1 MVNIV
6 ANPVPLFVN
15 TSGVSVNNGTL
26 YVGAANVDPVKNPI
40 SVFQDSGMTTPLPQP
55 IGVQAGMPS
64 LNGTPIQ
71 LFTAQSNFSMTV
83 FDSAGNLVMSMPNV
97 SAVAQLPPISGIIP
111 KRYVAGV
118 DFTPGVTTQL
128 SLPTNPGAVSNIW
141 IFFDSAY
148 QADDQVQSLNGSTL
162 TFNAPIPVGVQE
174 VNIKCGT
181 QLAIGTPG
189 AGSVGDT
196 QLSWGSILNRVVDS
210 LSALAGLNT
219 SIYTRAFATG
229 YSVAGDG
236 GGGNY
241 SYNATTPQSS
251 ANGVTIVASTVSSG
265 CWILSQTT
273 VLSVKHFGAKGDGVT
288 DDTNAIQAALN
299 WAATGGKL
307 LRVPAGLYIM
317 TAGVSATLNNGTPI
331 NSGGLR
337 LTMIG
342 DGPGSTCFQ
351 YASGAS
357 PTLFTFT
364 GNYADRFLL
373 EGFRVQH
380 TDQADVSSNG
390 IGVSLIGQ
398 VNTVMRD
405 VNFFRMTT
413 GVSATDI
420 NSCEFNNCV
429 FNYNFK
435 GFTAA
440 IGSVTYPNAIAFR
453 NCYFSSNY
461 QYGAAV
467 TSGVTCTFDGCTF
480 EANGLDNSG
489 VVQPSA
495 AALAFSNN
503 GVNGAASLRVL
514 GCYFEHNAGAADIYV
529 THTATG
535 SYVLQGN
542 TFNRI
547 DSVQYVTNNVVF
559 DASALGA
566 GSAPCKVELSG
577 NGFTRAGTY
586 AANSA
591 HRYINYASGANFD
604 QFYVDDDGT
613 NNYQDSIELPL
624 MDATRVS
631 QYGAVSQVQARAYVT
646 VSGGVATMQNN
657 TGIVS
662 VTRASVGVF
671 NVSLKRTAG
680 SLALPQVQLGTGS
693 MGWFYTNLTN
703 TGFTINT
710 YNAAGAPTDPAS
722 FILTV
727 DAGT

>member
-1 MVNIV
+1 MTAALLPNAKAQFIDSTGKPLVGGKVYFYIPNTSTLKDTYQDSAQTILNT
-6 ANPVPLFVN
+6 NPVVLDANGQAIIWGVGTYRQVVYDQYNNLIWDQITEDISNGGLGNFVDN
-15 TSGVSVNNGTL
+15 VFVSG
-26 YVGAANVDPVKNPI
+26 A
-40 SVFQDSGMTTPLPQP
+40 
-55 IGVQAGMPS
+55 
-64 LNGTPIQ
+64 
-71 LFTAQSNFSMTV
+71 
-83 FDSAGNLVMSMPNV
+83 
-97 SAVAQLPPISGIIP
+97 
-111 KRYVAGV
+111 
-118 DFTPGVTTQL
+118 DFTPGVTAQL
-128 SLPTNPGAVSNIW
+128 TLAANYGSADNIW
-141 IFFDSAY
+141 VFFDGVW
-148 QADDQVQSLNGSTL
+148 QGLDQIQSLVGKVL
-162 TFNAPIPVGVQE
+162 TFASPIPIGVNK
-174 VNIKCGT
+174 VYVKGGT
-181 QLAIGTPG
+181 TTTIGTPSNG
-189 AGSVGDT
+189 TVTDA
-196 QLSWGSILNRVVDS
+196 
-210 LSALAGLNT
+210 
-219 SIYTRAFATG
+219 
-229 YSVAGDG
+229 SVAPGAAIQG
-236 GGGNY
+236 TKLTYTLPGAAG
-241 SYNATTPQSS
+241 AV
-251 ANGVTIVASTVSSG
+251 ARTITSRLSDWVS
-265 CWILSQTT
+265 L
-273 VLSVKHFGAKGDGVT
+273 KDFGAKGDGVT

-299 WAATGGKL
+299 WAASGGKL

-317 TAGVSATLNNGTPI
+317 TAGVSVTLNNGTPI

-351 YASGAS
+351 YAGGAS

-364 GNYADRFLL
+364 GNYADRLLL

-380 TDQADVSSNG
+380 TDQAAVSSNG
-390 IGVSLIGQ
+390 IGISLVGQ

-429 FNYNFK
+429 FNYNSK

-503 GVNGAASLRVL
+503 GANGAASLRVL

-535 SYVLQGN
+535 TYVLQGN

-547 DSVQYVTNNVVF
+547 DSVQYVVNDVVF
-559 DASALGA
+559 DASSLGA
-566 GSAPCKVELSG
+566 GVSACKVELSG
-577 NGFTRAGTY
+577 NGFLRSGTY
-586 AANSA
+586 SANSS

-613 NNYQDSIELPL
+613 NNYQDSIELPI

-662 VTRASVGVF
+662 VTRAGAGVF